1 MSSASGSGREGG
13 AGNRRSRGAL
23 GSSSGG
29 GEQGRRRSFGSSSRD
44 EGGMAEDKG
53 RRSST
58 STLTSQGQQ
67 QQQHRSSGGQR
78 AGGRASRDSLPSTT
92 TTTLGQHEPGLL
104 CVLDV
109 AYAKD
114 KTDRISIAVGADAAA
129 LAAVRRSGCASRL
142 LACAIGDG
150 KVGASSSSY
159 RFCVWRSRLS
169 LRSTGCRT
177 GRR

>member
-67 QQQHRSSGGQR
+67 QQHRSSGGQR

-114 KTDRISIAVGADAAA
+114 KTDRIAIAVGADAAA

-142 LACAIGDG
+142 LAGAIGGG

-177 GRR
+177 GPR